1 MSDGMQIQIDI
12 SISDYRAGGGLRLSE
27 NVTIPDADFGTL
39 AGIMGKFHELL
50 AEIKAAR
57 ENT

>member
-1 MSDGMQIQIDI
+1 MSDGMHLQIDI

-27 NVTIPDADFGTL
+27 NVMIPDADFGVL
-39 AGIMGKFHELL
+39 SGILGKFHELL

-57 ENT
+57 ERA